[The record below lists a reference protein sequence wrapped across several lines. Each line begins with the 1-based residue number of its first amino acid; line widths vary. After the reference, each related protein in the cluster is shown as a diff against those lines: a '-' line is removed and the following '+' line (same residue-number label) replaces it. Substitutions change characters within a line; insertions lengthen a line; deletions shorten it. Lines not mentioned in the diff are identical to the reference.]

1 MGVQGKNQALKEA
14 GAIVPA
20 SFEGLESTVAR
31 VYKELVADGTIQP
44 RPEPTPP
51 TVPQDLAVA
60 QKAGLVRTI
69 APSISPPYSNLVL
82 AIKVPPSVSGE
93 VVRFE

>member
-1 MGVQGKNQALKEA
+1 MSLNVGIAPGLDECHAFVAQGKNQALKEA

-51 TVPQDLAVA
+51 TVPKDLAVA
-60 QKAGLVRTI
+60 QKAGLVRT
-69 APSISPPYSNLVL
+69 
-82 AIKVPPSVSGE
+82 
-93 VVRFE
+93 